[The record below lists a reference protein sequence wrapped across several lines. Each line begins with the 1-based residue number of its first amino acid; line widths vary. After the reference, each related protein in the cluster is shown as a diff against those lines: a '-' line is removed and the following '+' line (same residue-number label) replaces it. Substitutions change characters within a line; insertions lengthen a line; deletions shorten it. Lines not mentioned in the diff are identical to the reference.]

1 MRKSSCT
8 LIAALTVSVLC
19 AAGAGAASVPSAVS
33 LPAEVTATECIE
45 GGGVIVISADGDGT
59 GSFTSLCRGG
69 THDGQTIT

>member
-8 LIAALTVSVLC
+8 VIAALAVSVLC
-19 AAGAGAASVPSAVS
+19 ATGVRASVPRAAGLPGEVSAS
-33 LPAEVTATECIE
+33 ECIA

>member
-8 LIAALTVSVLC
+8 LIAALAVSVLC
-19 AAGAGAASVPSAVS
+19 ATGAQASVPRAVS
-33 LPAEVTATECIE
+33 LPGEVTASECIR

>member
-8 LIAALTVSVLC
+8 VIAALAVSVLC
-19 AAGAGAASVPSAVS
+19 ATGARASVPRAAS
-33 LPAEVTATECIE
+33 LPAEVTASQCVA